1 MILFATLF
9 STAVWFLGCKLV
21 LNTFNKPIS
30 LAARMYLVISTM
42 AVVIITVVAVI
53 LAVAVI
59 E

>member
-21 LNTFNKPIS
+21 LNTFNRPTTS
-30 LAARMYLVISTM
+30 VVRTYLVVSTM
-42 AVVIITVVAVI
+42 AVAMTTFFAVV
-53 LAVAVI
+53 LAVAAI